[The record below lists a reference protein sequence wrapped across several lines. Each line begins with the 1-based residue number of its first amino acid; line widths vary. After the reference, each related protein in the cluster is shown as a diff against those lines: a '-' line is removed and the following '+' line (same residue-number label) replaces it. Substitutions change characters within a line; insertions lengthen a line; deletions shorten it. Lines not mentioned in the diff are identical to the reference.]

1 MNIINVA
8 TSAIVTNP
16 ANPSSRT
23 PDDELVESIKQNN
36 ILTPLLVRL
45 DKESKKYVIIAGERR
60 YRAALKLK
68 LENVPVIV
76 TEADGDKELSL
87 LLTDN
92 IHRKNMNPIEE
103 YQVILRMRNSGMQ
116 IDYIAKTLSK
126 DKKYVVRRLSLGNL
140 TSTIS
145 KAVLSGAVISD
156 RVLYL
161 LAQSPQKV
169 QTSVWQRYTS
179 DVNGII
185 HWTRDDKDSERVI
198 MAEIQSGLFRGEFNA
213 EETVRLYGS
222 GKVGVATMDTI
233 TKNLGNEE
241 LFDTTQNVPAENVQQ
256 AKEFVKAI
264 KNGLVSLSTS
274 TYRENS
280 DTFRNKEGW
289 RLAGKEDDPKE
300 CKEGIMVDGPKAG
313 KLVEFVIV
321 KPKKNTDKDTRT
333 EKQIEQDRKERAA
346 KRYQNRI
353 ANETLRLSFESLLNG
368 IVKIDEKSVSMVF
381 DTLGNNHFP
390 RVLRCLMD
398 KEEYA
403 EVDYA
408 KARQTFDKLTKDFK
422 PERRLMLALLTYHVH
437 SNPDVLSLVG
447 VKQSD
452 LAKKAKGNVD
462 EEIKK
467 AAAEREAKK
476 VKK

>member
-23 PDDELVESIKQNN
+23 PDDELVESIKQHG

-45 DKESKKYVIIAGERR
+45 DQNTKQYVIIAGERR
-60 YRAALKLK
+60 FKSAQKLK

-76 TEADGDKELSL
+76 TDTTDELSV

-92 IHRKNMNPIEE
+92 IHRKNMNPVEE
-103 YQVILRMRNSGMQ
+103 YQVILRMKSSGMQ
-116 IDYIAKTLSK
+116 IKDIAKTLSK
-126 DKKYVVRRLSLGNL
+126 DSKYVVRRLSLGNL
-140 TSTIS
+140 HSTIS
-145 KAVLSGAVISD
+145 KAVLAGAVVSD

-161 LAQSPQKV
+161 LAQAPQKV
-169 QTSVWQRYTS
+169 QSANWDHNTANL
-179 DVNGII
+179 NGVT

-198 MAEIQSGLFRGEFNA
+198 MADVQDGLFRGQFTP
-213 EETVRLYGS
+213 EETLRLYGT
-222 GKVGVATMDTI
+222 GKIGVTTAAELQ
-233 TKNLGNEE
+233 KKLVNEE
-241 LFDTTQNVPAENVQQ
+241 MFSDTPAPTAEALDQ
-256 AKEFVKAI
+256 AKQFVKAV
-264 KNGLVSLSTS
+264 KGGLISLSTKFFK
-274 TYRENS
+274 ENS
-280 DTFRNKEGW
+280 DTFRNSEGW
-289 RLAGKEDDPKE
+289 RMATAEDAPED
-300 CKEGIMVDGPKAG
+300 CKEGIIVDGPKAG
-313 KLVEFVIV
+313 KLVEFVQV
-321 KPKKNTDKDTRT
+321 KPKKTEAKDTRS
-333 EKQIEQDRKERAA
+333 EKQIEADRKERAA

-353 ANETLRLSFESLLNG
+353 ANETLRLSFESLFNG

-452 LAKKAKGNVD
+452 LEKKAKANVD
-462 EEIKK
+462 AEIKK